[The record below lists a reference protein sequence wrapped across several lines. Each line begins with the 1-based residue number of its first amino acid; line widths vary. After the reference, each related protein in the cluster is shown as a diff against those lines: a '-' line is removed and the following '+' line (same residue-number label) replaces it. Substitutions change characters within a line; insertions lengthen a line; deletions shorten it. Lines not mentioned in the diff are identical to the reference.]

1 MRKYQLFRRDCVS
14 AQPIKQAKSNRGL
27 HPQLTALDINKMAA
41 RTTPRLLALSQ
52 RLAPSLLA
60 DATATTPALLT
71 RSRTHATI
79 AQRTHTRP
87 TPQRRF
93 QHTIPRFTGRTPF
106 SANPTPPQNAAAA
119 DPASP
124 NPPGNSNPDAPTAT
138 TSTTTTTPENASR
151 QNRIQSQPHYQ
162 LTFTCVP
169 CGSRSKHAVS
179 KQGYHHGSVLITCP
193 DCRNRHVI
201 SDHLGVFGD
210 RKGVTVEDLMRDRG
224 LLIKKGTLGEDGS
237 IEFWEDDLPGG
248 AAEP

>member
-1 MRKYQLFRRDCVS
+1 
-14 AQPIKQAKSNRGL
+14 
-27 HPQLTALDINKMAA
+27 MAS
-41 RTTPRLLALSQ
+41 RTTSRLLALSQ

-60 DATATTPALLT
+60 DATATTHTLLT
-71 RSRTHATI
+71 RSRTHTAIT
-79 AQRTHTRP
+79 QPTHPRP

-93 QHTIPRFTGRTPF
+93 QHTIPRFTGRNPF
-106 SANPTPPQNAAAA
+106 SANPRPQNAAAA
-119 DPASP
+119 DPASL
-124 NPPGNSNPDAPTAT
+124 NSPD
-138 TSTTTTTPENASR
+138 SSNTTTTTTAATKTTPENASQR
-151 QNRIQSQPHYQ
+151 NRIQSQPHYQ

-179 KQGYHHGSVLITCP
+179 RQGYHHGSVLITCP

-224 LLIKKGTLGEDGS
+224 LLVKKGTLGEDGS